1 MEDWTMKR
9 PIGLLHYELVK
20 VESLIFLADFFIL
33 DFEVNFGVPIIF
45 ELRFYKFSRAKVRSS

>member
-1 MEDWTMKR
+1 MKR